1 MISKVLSTIGI
12 AFVASL
18 LLVGCDEAAQEASKP
33 EPAKQEEKSAAAGSS
48 SQQPVEMGGSLKDEA
63 QLSEEEKKQ
72 LEMAEKLHK
81 ATDCGGFD
89 LEMAEKLHKATDCGG
104 FDQTCTHKQEV
115 NLYAIKDEKAEK
127 AGTATLTRTNDGR
140 QPGGGLWSKLKKK
153 DAE

>member
-12 AFVASL
+12 DFVASL

-48 SQQPVEMGGSLKDEA
+48 SQQPVKMGGSLKDEA

-72 LEMAEKLHK
+72 
-81 ATDCGGFD
+81 

>member
-1 MISKVLSTIGI
+1 MISKVLSTVGI

-18 LLVGCDEAAQEASKP
+18 LLVGCDEAHRR
-33 EPAKQEEKSAAAGSS
+33 
-48 SQQPVEMGGSLKDEA
+48 PVSLSRRNRKRSPPHPDRPRSNPSRWVVRLKDETR
-63 QLSEEEKKQ
+63 LTEEEKKQ
-72 LEMAEKLHK
+72 
-81 ATDCGGFD
+81 

-153 DAE
+153 EAE

>member
-1 MISKVLSTIGI
+1 MISKVLSTVGI

-33 EPAKQEEKSAAAGSS
+33 EPAKQEEKSAASGSS
-48 SQQPVEMGGSLKDEA
+48 SQQPVEMGSSLKDET
-63 QLSEEEKKQ
+63 QLTEEEKKQ
-72 LEMAEKLHK
+72 
-81 ATDCGGFD
+81 

-153 DAE
+153 EAE

>member
-1 MISKVLSTIGI
+1 MISKVLSTIGV

-18 LLVGCDEAAQEASKP
+18 LLVGCDEAVEEASTS
-33 EPAKQEEKSAAAGSS
+33 EPAKQEEKSAASGS
-48 SQQPVEMGGSLKDEA
+48 SQQKSAEMGGSMKDE
-63 QLSEEEKKQ
+63 SEMTEEERKQ
-72 LEMAEKLHK
+72 LEMAK
-81 ATDCGGFD
+81 
-89 LEMAEKLHKATDCGG
+89 KLHKATDCGG

>member
-89 LEMAEKLHKATDCGG
+89 
-104 FDQTCTHKQEV
+104 QTCTHKQEV